1 MVGHRTALR
10 LVPGGMGD
18 VTAPVPAASVTCW
31 ACGMADPPPDPAC
44 SAGPERID
52 HRVGT
57 AAGCP
62 HCGRLREACARRP
75 CFGSPPKAATTT
87 AQLVRLSRLAQRL
100 VIRPGASRAER

>member
-1 MVGHRTALR
+1 MVGHGAALR
-10 LVPGGMGD
+10 LVPDGMGD
-18 VTAPVPAASVTCW
+18 VTAPVPASVTCW
-31 ACGMADPPPDPAC
+31 ACGRTDPPPDPTC
-44 SAGPERID
+44 STNSERID

-75 CFGSPPKAATTT
+75 CFGSLHEAATTT